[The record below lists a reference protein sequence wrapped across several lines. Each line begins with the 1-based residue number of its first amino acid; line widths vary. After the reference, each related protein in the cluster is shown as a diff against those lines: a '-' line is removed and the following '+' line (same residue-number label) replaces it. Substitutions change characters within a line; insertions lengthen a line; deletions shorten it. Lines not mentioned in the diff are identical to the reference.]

1 LGSTGLNAGLARL
14 FGLRLVSD
22 ITERLCDIGARPI
35 LNAKRQDRLEKI
47 RKAGVLFVHVPKNAG
62 MSISEMLYGCQV
74 KHASVRYYARVA
86 PDLLRDLDSI
96 AVIRDPV
103 DRFLS
108 AYDYARAGGSADNR
122 VSAPFYEIYK
132 AFRSV
137 EDALDHVERAASLYH
152 VDHIFRPQTWYLA
165 DAAGAIRVRRLVR
178 FEQVGELSSQFSSGR
193 PVPSINRRS
202 KPVTHVT
209 PQQMQRIRRVYASDV
224 ALLNG
229 YSLRTE
235 AATPC
240 TTASV
245 MEAAPLQG

>member
-1 LGSTGLNAGLARL
+1 MC
-14 FGLRLVSD
+14 GLRLVSD
-22 ITERLCDIGARPI
+22 ITERLCDVGARPI

-122 VSAPFYEIYK
+122 VSAPFYEVYK

-165 DAAGAIRVRRLVR
+165 DAAGVIRVRRLLR
-178 FEQVGELSSQFSSGR
+178 FEQIGELGGQFSGG

-202 KPVTHVT
+202 RPVTHVT

-224 ALLNG
+224 ALFNG
-229 YSLRTE
+229 YSRRIE
-235 AATPC
+235 AAAPC
-240 TTASV
+240 ITAGV
-245 MEAAPLQG
+245 METAPLQG

>member
-1 LGSTGLNAGLARL
+1 M
-14 FGLRLVSD
+14 
-22 ITERLCDIGARPI
+22 
-35 LNAKRQDRLEKI
+35 
-47 RKAGVLFVHVPKNAG
+47 LFVHVPKNAG

-86 PDLLRDLDSI
+86 PELLRDLDSV

-122 VSAPFYEIYK
+122 VSAPFHDIYK

-137 EDALDHVERAASLYH
+137 DDALDHIEGAASPYH

-165 DAAGAIRVRRLVR
+165 DAAGVIRVRRLLR
-178 FEQVGELSSQFSSGR
+178 FEQIGELGGQFGGGQ
-193 PVPSINRRS
+193 PVPSLNRRS

-209 PQQMQRIRRVYASDV
+209 PRQMQRIRRVYASDV
-224 ALLNG
+224 ALFHG
-229 YSLRTE
+229 YSRRIE
-235 AATPC
+235 AAAPC
-240 TTASV
+240 RTATV
-245 MEAAPLQG
+245 MEAAPFQAE

>member
-1 LGSTGLNAGLARL
+1 M
-14 FGLRLVSD
+14 
-22 ITERLCDIGARPI
+22 
-35 LNAKRQDRLEKI
+35 
-47 RKAGVLFVHVPKNAG
+47 LFVHVPKNAG

-86 PDLLRDLDSI
+86 PALLRDLDSV

-108 AYDYARAGGSADNR
+108 AYDYARSGGSADNR
-122 VSAPFYEIYK
+122 VSAPFYETYK

-137 EDALDHVERAASLYH
+137 DEALDHVERAASLYH

-178 FEQVGELSSQFSSGR
+178 FEQVGELSSQFSNGR
-193 PVPSINRRS
+193 PVPSMNRRS

-229 YSLRTE
+229 YGRRIEAVAPFRT
-235 AATPC
+235 AG
-240 TTASV
+240 V
-245 MEAAPLQG
+245 MEAAPSQG

>member
-1 LGSTGLNAGLARL
+1 M
-14 FGLRLVSD
+14 
-22 ITERLCDIGARPI
+22 
-35 LNAKRQDRLEKI
+35 
-47 RKAGVLFVHVPKNAG
+47 LFVHVPKNAG

-86 PDLLRDLDSI
+86 PELLRDLDSI
-96 AVIRDPV
+96 AVVRDPV

-122 VSAPFYEIYK
+122 VSAPFHDIYK

-137 EDALDHVERAASLYH
+137 DDALDHVERAASLYH

-178 FEQVGELSSQFSSGR
+178 FEHVGELGGQFSGGR
-193 PVPSINRRS
+193 SVPSINRRS
-202 KPVTHVT
+202 KPVTHLT
-209 PQQMQRIRRVYASDV
+209 SRQIQRIRRVYASDV

-229 YSLRTE
+229 YGRRID
-235 AATPC
+235 AAAPC
-240 TTASV
+240 RTASV
-245 MEAAPLQG
+245 METAPFQG